1 MKLELFDVDEFVKLN
16 HLKEVTSPVIFERG
30 GIPNPD
36 GLISNEIFGV
46 NTRDRKE
53 TFAYIDLGGHFFHPH
68 IYKVLRRIFRNI
80 DKIVS
85 GEEYFSINNE
95 GKLVKDP
102 NGETGI
108 EFLYENWNKLKWT
121 GNGGM
126 STERANLI
134 GKTKKDLIFIDK
146 QIVIPAFY
154 RDISTNDAGTGAKVP
169 DLDQYYVNLIRSVSL
184 IKSGDMFAISFHS
197 TNYAIQNL
205 LVTIY
210 DHFRGML
217 DKKNG
222 LLRKYLMG
230 KNVDFCARVVISTPL
245 YVDNKPEDNMVDFQ
259 HSAVSI
265 AQICVLTYPF
275 MVNWLKGYF
284 ERELIETQHA
294 KERIRRKGSNGDDEI
309 VGVKNPEA
317 YFSDS
322 YIKKAIDRYVKDP
335 SSRYDTIEVPLTDG
349 TFGELVI
356 TGYTRFSQEGIDDS
370 PLIKRPMTWTD
381 LLFIAANDIVENKHI
396 MVTRYPILDNFG
408 IFISR
413 IRVASTR
420 QTMPMTVYGKV
431 YKWYPVID
439 LNMPKELVANN
450 FIDVLRFSN
459 AYLKGLDKQSLSSI
473 NSFNCWKLR

>member
-134 GKTKKDLIFIDK
+134 SKTKKDLIFIDK

-197 TNYAIQNL
+197 TNYTIQNL

-210 DHFRGML
+210 D
-217 DKKNG
+217 
-222 LLRKYLMG
+222 
-230 KNVDFCARVVISTPL
+230 
-245 YVDNKPEDNMVDFQ
+245 
-259 HSAVSI
+259 
-265 AQICVLTYPF
+265 
-275 MVNWLKGYF
+275 
-284 ERELIETQHA
+284 
-294 KERIRRKGSNGDDEI
+294 
-309 VGVKNPEA
+309 
-317 YFSDS
+317 
-322 YIKKAIDRYVKDP
+322 
-335 SSRYDTIEVPLTDG
+335 
-349 TFGELVI
+349 
-356 TGYTRFSQEGIDDS
+356 
-370 PLIKRPMTWTD
+370 
-381 LLFIAANDIVENKHI
+381 
-396 MVTRYPILDNFG
+396 
-408 IFISR
+408 
-413 IRVASTR
+413 
-420 QTMPMTVYGKV
+420 
-431 YKWYPVID
+431 
-439 LNMPKELVANN
+439 
-450 FIDVLRFSN
+450 
-459 AYLKGLDKQSLSSI
+459 
-473 NSFNCWKLR
+473 